1 MLTSISTDIRP
12 ESEIIIWASN
22 HCHINEGEIHSS
34 PTHHWMETTQT
45 LNITEKGWS
54 WKSGK
59 ENDEMFAHL
68 IRIMYFLPYFFIII
82 ISVTVTSSSH
92 ILFYMDIPTV
102 PLVPRLSDSG
112 RCIFWETAQQ
122 HSTALVLKC
131 SAQHLIKT
139 ERFKRA
145 TTSALCT
152 CANAAA
158 TSVGCSYPWCF
169 LTYFCRSTSF

>member
-1 MLTSISTDIRP
+1 MSKQPLPHKRRWNPFFPNSPLNGNHTNIKHHRERLVLKEWKGKWRDVCSFNSNYVFFTVLFYYYYFSDIY
-12 ESEIIIWASN
+12 IV
-22 HCHINEGEIHSS
+22 
-34 PTHHWMETTQT
+34 
-45 LNITEKGWS
+45 
-54 WKSGK
+54 
-59 ENDEMFAHL
+59 F
-68 IRIMYFLPYFFIII
+68 
-82 ISVTVTSSSH
+82 SSH

-145 TTSALCT
+145 TTSALCI